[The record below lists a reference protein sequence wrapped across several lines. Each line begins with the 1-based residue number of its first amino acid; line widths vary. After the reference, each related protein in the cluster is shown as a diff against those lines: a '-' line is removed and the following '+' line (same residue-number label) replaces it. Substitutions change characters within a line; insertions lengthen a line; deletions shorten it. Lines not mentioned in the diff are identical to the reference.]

1 MDSTYTCSDFPC
13 ALTMSE
19 LKQGFF
25 WRGGGGTLS
34 NLHLSYS
41 QVMDIIN
48 DEESQFLKSLSQ
60 GKRLFERAVQE
71 MESTVM
77 PGDW

>member
-25 WRGGGGTLS
+25 WRGGRS
-34 NLHLSYS
+34 SPS
-41 QVMDIIN
+41 
-48 DEESQFLKSLSQ
+48 
-60 GKRLFERAVQE
+60 VQNPVQ
-71 MESTVM
+71 SSPLILT
-77 PGDW
+77 GDGHH

>member
-1 MDSTYTCSDFPC
+1 
-13 ALTMSE
+13 
-19 LKQGFF
+19 
-25 WRGGGGTLS
+25 
-34 NLHLSYS
+34 
-41 QVMDIIN
+41 MDIIN